1 MPKINIDTILGIDPD
16 MFDDLTYDQMRTATR
31 EARRLAKNRYTNL
44 SKQLRRAEIPAWKA
58 ITMPGR
64 GLYVPKNQSK
74 AEIKKAFVSAQRFL
88 AMKTSTVK
96 GAEEYLGKYRSRRGG
111 EAVKEMWRAYRQFTK
126 DFTEDDLAAQ
136 GFDSDIIVQE
146 AKLLVKDGMRDKDEI
161 YNALEDM
168 RDVIYRGSHTSD
180 EEWESFEQIIN
191 ETRGR

>member
-16 MFDDLTYDQMRTATR
+16 MFDDLTYDQMRSATR

-96 GAEEYLGKYRSRRGG
+96 GAEEYLGKYRPRPRAQYGTNPAS
-111 EAVKEMWRAYRQFTK
+111 EMWKAVRRMLEDYT
-126 DFTEDDLAAQ
+126 TDDLAAIGLKCDNVIEQ
-136 GFDSDIIVQE
+136 
-146 AKLLVKDGMRDKDEI
+146 AKNAVKSGKHDAESI
-161 YNALEDM
+161 YNDLEDF
-168 RDVIYRGSHTSD
+168 RDAAYR
-180 EEWESFEQIIN
+180 EKWEVQNDDQPF
-191 ETRGR
+191 